1 MTPHTLFTAICN
13 VKKMPLQEAL
23 AQDKVWLHTTNDIFM
38 VSTPEQ
44 VRARSYAQ
52 ITLIPISMSSTD
64 ATAYLA
70 LPNGAVRDVIHMTHN
85 AAQVHSYHRL
95 GVQPEAGRGRT
106 TEFSFPK
113 SDRVQLAKTAMA
125 NKMSEDAGAAVH
137 EEALHSKGTPLHN
150 CWGFIDGTA
159 ICRPSEDQLFFSG
172 RKWFHVLKYQAIM
185 CPNGI
190 ICQLNGPYVGSHHD
204 AGKFTLLMIVNIYS

>member
-137 EEALHSKGTPLHN
+137 EEEMRVCLILRSLEYPNRLRELEPLFGRHYS
-150 CWGFIDGTA
+150 A
-159 ICRPSEDQLFFSG
+159 ISSATNA
-172 RKWFHVLKYQAIM
+172 VLADIESTFVYLLQD
-185 CPNGI
+185 
-190 ICQLNGPYVGSHHD
+190 LNNS
-204 AGKFTLLMIVNIYS
+204 F